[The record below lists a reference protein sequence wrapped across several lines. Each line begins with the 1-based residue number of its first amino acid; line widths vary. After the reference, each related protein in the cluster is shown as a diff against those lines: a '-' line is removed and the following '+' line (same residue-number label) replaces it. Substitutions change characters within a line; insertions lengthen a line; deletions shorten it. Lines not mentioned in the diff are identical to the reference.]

1 MVDYKEV
8 IEKVE
13 KDIQE
18 AKVNIS
24 YIEFKK
30 IMQDLT
36 EKEILIGR
44 YKENF
49 FRLNKINISE
59 DEEILDLENRYN
71 MSLLNKRE
79 VEKGDIDSSYW
90 YKVKYEGCK
99 EKSIMIECFE
109 VVRIKDDLYL
119 NSEKVKLMGEKKE
132 YKILRE
138 EGKIFLIIKCD

>member
-1 MVDYKEV
+1 MTDYEEVKER
-8 IEKVE
+8 VE

-30 IMQDLT
+30 IMEDLA
-36 EKEILIGR
+36 EKEILIRR

-59 DEEILDLENRYN
+59 DEKILDLKNRYN
-71 MSLLNKRE
+71 MILLNERE

-90 YKVKYEGCK
+90 YKVKYEGYK
-99 EKSIMIECFE
+99 EKSIIKECFE
-109 VVRIKDDLYL
+109 VVRIKDDWYL
-119 NSEKVKLMGEKKE
+119 KSEEAKLMGDKKD
-132 YKILRE
+132 YRILRE
-138 EGKIFLIIKCD
+138 EEKIFLIIRY